1 MFFCKKKMEK
11 NKNDQTKNNEGKA
24 NLKKDDEKNDNEI
37 SKIYTCNKCLIV
49 PEITNMN
56 YSENK
61 ISIKC
66 PFHKTQEL
74 SLNDYLSNNNKP
86 NEVCNKCNKNISN
99 ENFYCHECKI
109 ILCSDCKNTHTN
121 EHNLIDVNEYNIKC
135 QIHNDNKYLYYC
147 YNCSS
152 NLCEICHLNHDNE
165 HNIIPLSNLS
175 IKIDEIDYITNKN
188 KEYEKI
194 IQNYKNYISLNNIL
208 LDTYKIHG
216 NNFYY
221 MKNLRNI
228 IRFMQNSDIN
238 KNIIEH
244 MQNDLQKQN
253 TILEKFNEEF
263 ETGLKLDTKVVYLN
277 WKNIDGKA
285 LSTLC
290 QIDFN
295 KMIEFQSCGTLIE
308 DISYFK
314 NAKFPQLKELYLTD
328 NNISDISI
336 LEDVDFENLTIIY
349 LNKNKIKNINVF
361 RKVKFYNL
369 NKLFLDGNSIYDIS
383 VFKNIPL
390 LNLENINLSRNII
403 TDISPLKDINLKKLQ
418 ILNIKKNGVDYSLKE
433 NSDIIHDLRDKSIRI
448 VY

>member
-11 NKNDQTKNNEGKA
+11 NKKDLTKINEG
-24 NLKKDDEKNDNEI
+24 NSTQKKEEKNDKEN
-37 SKIYTCNKCLIV
+37 SKVYTCNKCLIV

-61 ISIKC
+61 IYIKC

-74 SLNDYLSNNNKP
+74 SLYDYLNDNNNQ
-86 NEVCNKCNKNISN
+86 NQVCNACNKNISN
-99 ENFYCHECKI
+99 NKFYCYECKK
-109 ILCSDCKNTHTN
+109 ILCSDCKNIHTN
-121 EHNLIDVNEYNIKC
+121 EHNLVDINEYNIKC
-135 QIHNDNKYLYYC
+135 QIHYENKYLYYC
-147 YNCSS
+147 SDCSS
-152 NLCEICHLNHDNE
+152 NLCETCHSNHDDG
-165 HNIIPLSNLS
+165 HHIVLLSNLS
-175 IKIDEIDYITNKN
+175 IKNDEIDYITNKN

-194 IQNYKNYISLNNIL
+194 IQNYKNFISLNNIL
-208 LDTYKIHG
+208 LDTYNIYN

-221 MKNLRNI
+221 FKNLKNI
-228 IRFMQNSDIN
+228 IRFLQNSDIN

-244 MQNDLQKQN
+244 MQNDLEKQN
-253 TILEKFNEEF
+253 AILEKFNEEF
-263 ETGLKLDTKVVYLN
+263 ETELKIDTKVVYLN

-290 QIDFN
+290 QIEFN
-295 KMIEFQSCGTLIE
+295 KMIEFQSCGTLID

-336 LEDVDFENLTIIY
+336 LADVDFENLTIIY
-349 LNKNKIKNINVF
+349 LNKNKIKDINVF
-361 RKVKFYNL
+361 GKAKFYNL

-390 LNLENINLSRNII
+390 INLENINLSRNII
-403 TDISPLKDINLKKLQ
+403 TDISPLKDINLKKLR
-418 ILNIKKNGVDYSLKE
+418 ILNIKKNGIDYSLKE
-433 NSDIIHDLRDKSIRI
+433 NSNIIHDLRDKSIRI